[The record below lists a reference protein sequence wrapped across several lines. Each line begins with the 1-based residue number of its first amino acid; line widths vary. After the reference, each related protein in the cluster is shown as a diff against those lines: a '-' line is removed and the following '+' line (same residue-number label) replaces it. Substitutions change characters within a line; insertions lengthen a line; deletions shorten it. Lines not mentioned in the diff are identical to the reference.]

1 MEPLSPSY
9 EELVTLVRELRE
21 RVAVLGRENADL
33 RRQLEQSGRD
43 KPPPAPPWFGKPSLP
58 ARRKRKKPGRPEGH
72 PPALRPPP
80 PEIHQEVAV
89 PLAAGEAGR
98 CLCPHCRAELAD
110 LKEHERVVE
119 DIVPA
124 TVRVTR
130 YRTRSGYCRHC
141 QRRVESRH
149 AEQPPPADLPHA
161 QLGLNALA
169 AAAALKH
176 DAGLPYRKVAG
187 VLKDLCGLTVS
198 HGALVKQVRRVG
210 CWLGESRDAIEARL
224 RAGAYV
230 NADETGWRVGG
241 VNHWL
246 WALTNP
252 DCTLYQ
258 VDKRRSSEV
267 VRRVLGERYAG
278 TLVSDF
284 LPTYDKLPYRAQ
296 KCIPHLLRDI
306 GRTRDRNPAFART
319 TFCKRL
325 RRAAKDLLRL
335 KARWDDYGDDTYCMR
350 ASRIADR
357 LDNLAKTRSDDKDVT
372 RLANRLKRHAGGL
385 AEFLLVKDLPGDNN
399 AAERAI
405 RPAVVIRKISG
416 GHRGA
421 TTATAAAVVV
431 MSVLR
436 TARQQGKNLTATVKH
451 LVQRHLGGEA
461 SNTVCRRTV
470 FYAEREV
477 TAHPLSHEPAVEE
490 DEPSNPP
497 PGDQVSGN
505 VC

>member
-1 MEPLSPSY
+1 MEPRSPTY
-9 EELVTLVRELRE
+9 EELVALVRELRD
-21 RVAVLGRENADL
+21 RVAVLGRANADL
-33 RRQLEQSGRD
+33 RRRLEE
-43 KPPPAPPWFGKPSLP
+43 KAPPPPPPPFVKPSLP
-58 ARRKRKKPGRPEGH
+58 ARRKPKKPGRPEGH

-80 PEIHQEVAV
+80 PEVHREVAV
-89 PLAAGEAGR
+89 PLPAGGGGR
-98 CLCPHCRAELAD
+98 CQCPCCRGELQD
-110 LKEHERVVE
+110 LKDHERVVE
-119 DIVPA
+119 DVVPA

-130 YRTRSGYCRHC
+130 YRTRSGYCKHC
-141 QRRVESRH
+141 KRRVESRH

-169 AAAALKH
+169 TAAALKH
-176 DAGLPYRKVAG
+176 DAGLPYRKVARA
-187 VLKDLCGLTVS
+187 LRDLCGLSVS

-210 CWLGESRDAIEARL
+210 GWLGESADAIGQQL

-258 VDKRRSSEV
+258 VDKRRSSAV

-278 TLVSDF
+278 HVVSDF
-284 LPTYDKLPYRAQ
+284 LPTYNKLPYKSQ

-306 GRTRDRNPAFART
+306 RKTADRNPAFAASPFR
-319 TFCKRL
+319 KKL
-325 RRAAKDLLRL
+325 KRAARDLLRL
-335 KARWDDYGDDTYCMR
+335 KARWDDYGDDAYCMR
-350 ASRIADR
+350 ASRLGDR
-357 LDNLAKTRSDDKDVT
+357 LDNLARTESADKDVR
-372 RLANRLKRHAGGL
+372 RLAGRLKRHAAGL

-421 TTATAAAVVV
+421 TTANAAAVV

-436 TARQQGKNLTATVKH
+436 TARQQGKHLIATVKH
-451 LVQRHLGGEA
+451 LVQRHLAGEPCDLF
-461 SNTVCRRTV
+461 S
-470 FYAEREV
+470 
-477 TAHPLSHEPAVEE
+477 S
-490 DEPSNPP
+490 PS
-497 PGDQVSGN
+497 G
-505 VC
+505 

>member
-1 MEPLSPSY
+1 MEPRSPTY
-9 EELVTLVRELRE
+9 EELAALVRELRE
-21 RVAVLGRENADL
+21 RVAVLERENAEL
-33 RRQLEQSGRD
+33 RRRLEE
-43 KPPPAPPWFGKPSLP
+43 KTPPPAPPPFVKASLAPRGKG
-58 ARRKRKKPGRPEGH
+58 KKPGRPEGH

-80 PEIHQEVAV
+80 PEIHQEVVV
-89 PLAAGEAGR
+89 PLPEDADSGE
-98 CLCPHCRAELAD
+98 CLCPQCRGELAD

-124 TVRVTR
+124 TVEVTR
-130 YRTRSGYCRHC
+130 YRTRSGYCKRC
-141 QRRVESRH
+141 EKRVESRH

-169 AAAALKH
+169 IAAALKH
-176 DAGLPYRKVAG
+176 DAGLPYRKVSRA
-187 VLKDLCGLTVS
+187 LRDLCGLSVS
-198 HGALVKQVRRVG
+198 HGALVKQVVRLAG
-210 CWLGESRDAIEARL
+210 WLGESRDAIEQQL
-224 RAGAYV
+224 RTGPYV

-258 VDKRRSSEV
+258 VDKRRSSAV

-284 LPTYDKLPYRAQ
+284 LPTYNKLPYKSQ

-306 GRTRDRNPAFART
+306 KKTAERNGAFAASPFR
-319 TFCKRL
+319 KKL
-325 RRAAKDLLRL
+325 KRAAKDLLRL
-335 KARWDDYGDDTYCMR
+335 KARWDDYSDDAYCMR
-350 ASRIADR
+350 ASRLADR
-357 LDNLAKTRSDDKDVT
+357 LDQLARTESADKDVR

-405 RPAVVIRKISG
+405 RPAVIIRKISG

-421 TTATAAAVVV
+421 TTANAAAVV

-436 TARQQGKNLTATVKH
+436 TARQQGKNLIATVKH
-451 LVQRHLGGEA
+451 LVQRRLAGEP
-461 SNTVCRRTV
+461 CDL
-470 FYAEREV
+470 F
-477 TAHPLSHEPAVEE
+477 
-490 DEPSNPP
+490 PSP
-497 PGDQVSGN
+497 SG
-505 VC
+505 